1 MSFIE
6 RKKAA
11 VHKMHAHIMG
21 RHAEIAAVKYS
32 LKQMQARL
40 QQQKVKDY
48 ANIFYFYGIPG
59 TGKSTVLQAIYQDC
73 EQGELGYRPLT
84 VWLDFHLVNTSHSSG
99 REAFLVALA
108 HAMIELSQ
116 ELVPYFQPLLARW
129 ERFNKEASAPTTST
143 PQAPVA
149 PPSNQPAPV
158 RRNATS
164 SAYATM
170 AGLQGAGNRSV
181 QSIARSV
188 NRNMQA
194 VQAGQRPAAM
204 NSSAMGAGAAPEVLG
219 ELLDLFVK
227 AVDKISASC
236 PVLFLLDHYEQFS
249 HHDAWFRQSFL
260 SAFQRELVIAIGG
273 QDNLHEAFQVS
284 FGKVAACVRL
294 RPFSAFETGLYLKLN
309 NRLQDETLI
318 QAVQDL
324 TGGVPVALTMV
335 SSAFQH
341 TIQRSTPAQ
350 LLEFLAYPEVD
361 YGDQMDK
368 YIAYISLD
376 EFPTTDKNM
385 LATLAIMR
393 DFQPELFQQLS
404 GVMNVK
410 RTLEHLSQRYPF
422 VTANGHMSDFV
433 SRTLRGYFKQE
444 LPTLFTEIN
453 QGAYAYYMGLIQAHP
468 EEASLFFD
476 SLYYYF
482 HLDAHKAYQNFIQLV
497 SHYLHKD
504 LDMCDEVCLAALEAS
519 IPKSWREEVVRI
531 AEGLGGFRK
540 KDAKSSQVVLAA
552 ISNTSPPSD
561 DNFYL
566 NYIEAIS

>member
-11 VHKMHAHIMG
+11 VHKMHAQIMG
-21 RHAEIAAVKYS
+21 LNTEIASVKYS

-59 TGKSTVLQAIYQDC
+59 TGKSTLLQAIYQDC

-84 VWLDFHLVNTSHSSG
+84 VWLDFHHVNTSHSSG
-99 REAFLVALA
+99 CETFLVALA
-108 HAMIELSQ
+108 HAIIELSD
-116 ELVPYFQPLLARW
+116 ELTPYFQPLFARW
-129 ERFNKEASAPTTST
+129 ERFNKEAYAPTSSSYVPT
-143 PQAPVA
+143 APVGG
-149 PPSNQPAPV
+149 QPAPA
-158 RRNATS
+158 RHNPTS
-164 SAYATM
+164 SAYASM

-181 QSIARSV
+181 QSIARNV

-194 VQAGQRPAAM
+194 VQAGQRPSTSPHQQTQRA
-204 NSSAMGAGAAPEVLG
+204 STEVLA

-227 AVDKISASC
+227 AVDKISGSC
-236 PVLFLLDHYEQFS
+236 PVLFLMDHYEAFS
-249 HHDAWFRQSFL
+249 HHDQWFRQAFL
-260 SAFQRELVIAIGG
+260 SAFQREVIVVLAG
-273 QDNLHEAFQVS
+273 QDNLHDVFNQS
-284 FGKVAACVRL
+284 FGKVSACVRL
-294 RPFSAFETGLYLKLN
+294 RPFNAFETGLYLKQN
-309 NRLQDETLI
+309 NRLQDPMLI

-324 TGGVPVALTMV
+324 TGGVPVALSMI

-341 TIQRSTPAQ
+341 TINRSTPAQ
-350 LLEFLAYPEVD
+350 LLEFLAFPEVD
-361 YGDQMDK
+361 YGDQIDK

-376 EFPTTDKNM
+376 EFPATDKNM
-385 LATLAIMR
+385 LATIAILR

-422 VTANGHMSDFV
+422 VSPTGHMSAFV

-453 QGAYAYYMGLIQAHP
+453 QGAYAYYMELIRAHP
-468 EEASLFFD
+468 EEAALFFE

-482 HLDAHKAYQNFIQLV
+482 HLDPHKAYQNFIQLI

-504 LDMCDEVCLAALEAS
+504 LDMCDEVCQAALEAS
-519 IPKSWREEVVRI
+519 IPKSWREEVERI

-540 KDAKSSQVVLAA
+540 KDGKSSQMVLAA
-552 ISNTSPPSD
+552 ISNSSPPSD

>member
-11 VHKMHAHIMG
+11 VHKMHGHIMG
-21 RHAEIAAVKYS
+21 RQTEIAAVKYS
-32 LKQMQARL
+32 LKQMQSRL

-48 ANIFYFYGIPG
+48 ANIFYFYGMPG
-59 TGKSTVLQAIYQDC
+59 TGKSTLLQAVYQDC
-73 EQGELGYRPLT
+73 DQGELGARPLT
-84 VWLDFHLVNTSHSSG
+84 VWLDFNLINTSQSAG
-99 REAFLVALA
+99 REAFLVALT
-108 HAMIELSQ
+108 HSILELSQ

-129 ERFNKEASAPTTST
+129 ERFNQEASAPTSSASQV
-143 PQAPVA
+143 PAA
-149 PPSNQPAPV
+149 PPAAAPAP

-194 VQAGQRPAAM
+194 VQAGQHPTAMRGPATQM
-204 NSSAMGAGAAPEVLG
+204 TTPEVLN

-227 AVDKISASC
+227 AVDKISTSY
-236 PVLFLLDHYEQFS
+236 PVLFVLDHYEKFA
-249 HHDAWFRQSFL
+249 HHDAWFRQHFL
-260 SAFQRELVIAIGG
+260 MAFQRELVVAIGS
-273 QDNLHEAFQVS
+273 QENLHEAFKQS
-284 FGKVAACVRL
+284 FGKVASCVRL
-294 RPFSAFETGLYLKLN
+294 RPFNVFETGLYLKQN
-309 NRLQDETLI
+309 NRLQDPALV

-324 TGGVPVALTMV
+324 TGGVPVALAMV

-341 TIQRSTPAQ
+341 TINRSTPAQ
-350 LLEFLAYPEVD
+350 LKEFLAYPDVD
-361 YGDQMDK
+361 YGDQIDK

-404 GVMNVK
+404 GVLNVK
-410 RTLEHLSQRYPF
+410 RTLEHLAQRYPF
-422 VTANGHMSDFV
+422 VTPNGHMSDFV

-444 LPTLFTEIN
+444 LPSLFTEIN
-453 QGAYAYYMGLIQAHP
+453 QGAYAYYMELIQAHP
-468 EEASLFFD
+468 DEASLFFE

-519 IPKSWREEVVRI
+519 IPKSWREEVLRI
-531 AEGLGGFRK
+531 VEGLGGFRK

>member
-59 TGKSTVLQAIYQDC
+59 TGKSTLLQAIYQDC

-84 VWLDFHLVNTSHSSG
+84 VWLDFHLINTSHSSG

-108 HAMIELSQ
+108 HAMMDMSQ

-129 ERFNKEASAPTTST
+129 DRFNKEASAPASSAA
-143 PQAPVA
+143 QVPVA
-149 PPSNQPAPV
+149 PPSQQPAP
-158 RRNATS
+158 RRSATS

-194 VQAGQRPAAM
+194 IQAGQRPP
-204 NSSAMGAGAAPEVLG
+204 AMGQPPMGAAATPEVLH

-236 PVLFLLDHYEQFS
+236 PVLFLMDHYEQFS
-249 HHDAWFRQSFL
+249 HHDSWFRQGFL
-260 SAFQRELVIAIGG
+260 PAFQRELVVAIGG
-273 QDNLHEAFQVS
+273 QDNLHEAFKQS

-294 RPFSAFETGLYLKLN
+294 RPFNVFETGLYLKQN
-309 NRLQDETLI
+309 NRLQDDTLI

-324 TGGVPVALTMV
+324 TGGVPVALSMI

-350 LLEFLAYPEVD
+350 LLEFLAYPDVD

-368 YIAYISLD
+368 YIAYICLD
-376 EFPTTDKNM
+376 EFPATDKNM

-422 VTANGHMSDFV
+422 VTPNGHMSDFV

-453 QGAYAYYMGLIQAHP
+453 QGAYAYYMSLIQAHP
-468 EEASLFFD
+468 EEASLFFE

-482 HLDAHKAYQNFIQLV
+482 HLDAHKAYQNFIQLI

-519 IPKSWREEVVRI
+519 IPKSWREEVERI

-540 KDAKSSQVVLAA
+540 KDARSSQVVLAA
-552 ISNTSPPSD
+552 ISNSSPPSD